1 MASDQDYNE
10 KQTGSHNCQYRKKP
24 ARIQETKK
32 ESANEPAH
40 AEQAHRHH
48 IVFL

>member
-10 KQTGSHNCQYRKKP
+10 KQTGRDNCQNRKES

-32 ESANEPAH
+32 EGANEPAD